1 MRAPEYTRETVKRR
15 DSQERDEADARAQA
29 ESRREKLL
37 AELKA
42 REAAGREPSAPPSA
56 DASLPEPE
64 PEPEPEAS
72 ESDPP
77 VPEPDADGSPEE
89 PAG

>member
-1 MRAPEYTRETVKRR
+1 VRAPEYTRETVKRR

-42 REAAGREPSAPPSA
+42 REAAGRETLAPPSA

-64 PEPEPEAS
+64 PDAS

-77 VPEPDADGSPEE
+77 APEPDADGSPEE

>member
-42 REAAGREPSAPPSA
+42 REAAGRQPAAPPSS
-56 DASLPEPE
+56 DASPAEPE
-64 PEPEPEAS
+64 VS
-72 ESDPP
+72 ETDRRAA
-77 VPEPDADGSPEE
+77 EPDAGDSPEE
-89 PAG
+89 GAG